1 LQLPYSGRQGWRI
14 HVPINKASPLG
25 IAIPLGVPMLAVAS
39 LQAPLGELLLKV
51 VKSLV

>member
-1 LQLPYSGRQGWRI
+1 MYGAVRAQDI
-14 HVPINKASPLG
+14 VPINKASPLG

-51 VKSLV
+51 VKASG